1 VRRRWSPR
9 GLLALLLIV
18 AVWATCG
25 VGVYLYLGS
34 HRTALTSQALKP
46 GQTRQARDAPI
57 NHLPGVL
64 YLVQDGTVYQLR
76 AGRFTPVLS
85 SPGGATSWAQPSL
98 SADAQSLLV
107 VRRDYAFSDLYS
119 ADAAGHGLTQ
129 LTHNASKTVEL
140 NHWAFYPRLAPD
152 GTMFFSYD
160 AKDRFNNYNVVLS
173 IYQMPVGGAI
183 GQARRWT
190 TPNSYTGGDLQP
202 IPLASGGLLYTKYV
216 FDNATSRILGQ
227 IWLTTRAGLPGRALT
242 PAADDCSQ
250 PALSPDGTRLAM
262 ICTAAKQFASVEVA
276 AFDGANLGPRVPLVT
291 GQLASQPTWAP
302 DGASLVY
309 LAPTGTAG
317 HFQLWRQVVPAL
329 PLPTVPPP
337 TPAPAQARAA
347 VRAGQATS
355 TPTQVPTP
363 TTTAS
368 PTPTPTPLPA
378 AVQLTLDND
387 FDATSTIAW
396 HA

>member
-1 VRRRWSPR
+1 MIRRWSPR
-9 GLLALLLIV
+9 GLLALLLAG
-18 AVWATCG
+18 AVWVSCG

-34 HRTALTSQALKP
+34 HRTTLNSQAKKP
-46 GQTRQARDAPI
+46 GQTAARDAPI
-57 NHLPGVL
+57 SHLPGVL

-76 AGRFTPVLS
+76 AGKFTPVLS
-85 SPGGATSWAQPSL
+85 APGGATSWAQPAV
-98 SADAQSLLV
+98 SADGQSLLV

-129 LTHNASKTVEL
+129 LTHNASRTVEL
-140 NHWAFYPRLAPD
+140 NHWAFYPRPAPD

-173 IYQMPVGGAI
+173 IYQMAPGGTI
-183 GQARRWT
+183 GQARKWT
-190 TPNSYTGGDLQP
+190 TPNGYTGGDLQP
-202 IPLASGGLLYTKYV
+202 IPLASGGLVYTRYV

-227 IWLTTRAGLPGRALT
+227 IWLTTRAGTPGHALT
-242 PAADDCSQ
+242 AAAADCSQ

-262 ICTAAKQFASVEVA
+262 ICTAARQFASVEVA
-276 AFDGANLGPRVPLVT
+276 SFDGASLGPRLALVT

-302 DGASLVY
+302 DGGNLVY

-329 PLPTVPPP
+329 PPPPVPPSPAAPQARTATRVAQATP
-337 TPAPAQARAA
+337 TAPATLAPSQ
-347 VRAGQATS
+347 
-355 TPTQVPTP
+355 P
-363 TTTAS
+363 